1 MDIIEFVEKIC
12 GVRLLEYQKE
22 FLRMHEKAC
31 KEFGGDYKIIL
42 GRKGNVYMV
51 AGKEHI

>member
-1 MDIIEFVEKIC
+1 
-12 GVRLLEYQKE
+12 
-22 FLRMHEKAC
+22 MHEKAR